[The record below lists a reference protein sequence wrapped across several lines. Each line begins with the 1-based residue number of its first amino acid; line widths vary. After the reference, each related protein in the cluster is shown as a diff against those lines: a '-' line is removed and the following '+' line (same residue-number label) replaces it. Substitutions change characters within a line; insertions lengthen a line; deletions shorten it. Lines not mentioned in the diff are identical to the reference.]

1 MTNTVADTADL
12 DTQNSEP
19 KWVAL
24 VREAFNQTKPNQ
36 TSEVLQKLDNN
47 VGLVIIVILAIL
59 FLLGTVAN
67 TTLLMAF
74 FRRPTLRTT
83 SNRY

>member
-1 MTNTVADTADL
+1 MFSFPDESVAVLANMTNTVADTADL
-12 DTQNSEP
+12 NTEN
-19 KWVAL
+19 VAD
-24 VREAFNQTKPNQ
+24 
-36 TSEVLQKLDNN
+36 VLEKLDNN
-47 VGLVIIVILAIL
+47 VGLAIIVILAIL